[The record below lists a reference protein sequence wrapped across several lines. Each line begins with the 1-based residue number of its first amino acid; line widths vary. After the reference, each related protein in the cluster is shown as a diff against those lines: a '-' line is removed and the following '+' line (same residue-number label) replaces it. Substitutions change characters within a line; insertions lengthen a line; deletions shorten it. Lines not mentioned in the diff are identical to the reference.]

1 MGACPNLA
9 SMRKAKRSPQALPI
23 PALLFATTRPPT
35 TFGVGV
41 KLAAPIPKVGEPQEN
56 PRWIH
61 VANEGQY
68 DGYPGGGVAIT
79 RATLEQ
85 IVKNFKADPRYKLG
99 GNSLGEGKVVPFDY
113 AHVSEMDPRYGDPA
127 LNEKAPAWA
136 MDVQIRNGD
145 DGRAQLWVF
154 TLLGEEVKGM
164 IERGEMTY
172 VSIAYA
178 PQAVHPQTGESIG
191 ALMTSVAFTNKPFI
205 RDLTPLAAS
214 AGFAAELAANMRAN
228 PEFADVVDRMIRAS
242 KGAPQGAPTMTLAQK
257 LAKLFSINL
266 ASEGAEDAIVD
277 AADDGVKLKRQIADV
292 LKATGFSDL
301 AELVKNIPDLL
312 KAQKEFGD
320 LQTQLKN
327 ALQKL
332 SGFEAQ
338 ADEAEVAA
346 AMSIHKIPENCKPL
360 MLSFLKTDR
369 KGFAEKYPIPDEKR
383 AHLLSTFAAGKG
395 GQQVKTPVVR
405 QGETLEIEER
415 ADINDKPI
423 DLRSFTGNPTE
434 KVLAHLKK
442 EDPSF
447 EKLPWKEQVIRAGT
461 FRQQNAHRLVLA

>member
-1 MGACPNLA
+1 
-9 SMRKAKRSPQALPI
+9 MRKAKPTTFALATKP
-23 PALLFATTRPPT
+23 PA
-35 TFGVGV
+35 TFGVGI

-85 IVKNFKADPRYKLG
+85 IVKNFKSDPRYKLG

-136 MDVQIRNGD
+136 MDVQLRNGD
-145 DGRAQLWVF
+145 DARAQLWVF
-154 TLLGEEVKGM
+154 TLLGDEVKGM

-178 PQAVHPQTGESIG
+178 PQATHPVTGESIG

-214 AGFAAELAANMRAN
+214 DFAADLLANMRAK
-228 PEFADVVDRMIRAS
+228 PDFADVVERMVRAS
-242 KGAPQGAPTMTLAQK
+242 KAPQTESPTMELAK
-257 LAKLFSINL
+257 RLAKLFSINL
-266 ASEGAEDAIVD
+266 ATEGAEDAIVAEAD
-277 AADDGVKLKRQIADV
+277 ASVKLKREIADV

-301 AELVKNIPDLL
+301 ADLVKKIPELL
-312 KAQKEFGD
+312 KAQKDFAKLSTD
-320 LQTQLKN
+320 LDAALK
-327 ALQKL
+327 KL

-346 AMSIHKIPENCKPL
+346 AMSHHKIPENCQPL

-369 KGFAEKYPIPDEKR
+369 AGFAEKYPIPDAAR
-383 AHLLSTFAAGKG
+383 AHLLSTFAASKG
-395 GQQVKTPVVR
+395 GNQVTTPTTVK
-405 QGETLEIEER
+405 GDPLKIEKR
-415 ADINDKPI
+415 GAADDEPI
-423 DLRSFTGNPTE
+423 DLTAYTGNPTQ
-434 KVLAHLKK
+434 KVIAHLTAK
-442 EDPSF
+442 DANF
-447 EKLPWKEQVIRAGT
+447 AKLPWEQQISRAGT
-461 FRQQNAHRLVLA
+461 FRQQNLHRLVLA